1 MGGLDAP
8 GFGIEVVG
16 AGTDVLGG
24 TEWNAA
30 VGDGHDAA
38 RGIGWQYKCLAPQ
51 IT

>member
-16 AGTDVLGG
+16 AETDVLGR

-38 RGIGWQYKCLAPQ
+38 WGVGGKDECLAPQ

>member
-16 AGTDVLGG
+16 AGTDVLHRAKGD
-24 TEWNAA
+24 AA

-38 RGIGWQYKCLAPQ
+38 WGIGGKDESLAPQ
-51 IT
+51 IS